1 MSGRDEKSWRLL
13 VHGGSGR
20 MIRGE
25 LPPATD
31 RAARGALAA
40 ALDAGEA
47 VLAAGGAALDA
58 VDAAV
63 RALED
68 DPVFNAGRGAALTA
82 DGRVE
87 LDAAVADGAG
97 RRAGAVAGVSAT
109 RSPVGLA
116 RAVMEDG
123 RHVLLAGPA
132 ADRFAESKGLAPAPP
147 GWFETPERRAQL
159 AELLSRGGDAYDLDM
174 KYGTVGAVALD
185 AAGRLAAATSTGGVT
200 GKSWG
205 RVGDSPV
212 IGAGTWADAAVALSC
227 TGTGEHFLRLGA
239 SHEVA
244 ARVRLAGVPL
254 ASALADVLA
263 EVRGLGG
270 TGGAIALGA
279 DGTAEWAFTTPG
291 LYRGS
296 AGEGRARRVGIYDDE

>member
-1 MSGRDEKSWRLL
+1 MAAWTLL

-20 MIRGE
+20 MIRGK

-31 RAARGALAA
+31 RAARA
-40 ALDAGEA
+40 ALDGALEAGTRL
-47 VLAAGGAALDA
+47 LAGGGAALDA

-63 RALED
+63 RVLED

-87 LDAAVADGAG
+87 LDAAVADGSS
-97 RRAGAVAGVSAT
+97 RRAGAVAGVSTT
-109 RSPVGLA
+109 RSPVALA

-123 RHVLLAGPA
+123 RHVFLAGNA
-132 ADRFAESKGLAPAPP
+132 ADGFGTRAGLERAAP
-147 GWFETPERRAQL
+147 GWFETAERRDQL
-159 AELLSRGGDAYDLDM
+159 AELLARGDDVYDLDM

-185 AAGRLAAATSTGGVT
+185 GQGRLAAATSTGGVT
-200 GKSWG
+200 GKRWG

-212 IGAGTWADAAVALSC
+212 IGAGTWADGTVALSC

-239 SHEVA
+239 AHEVA

-254 ASALADVLA
+254 ERALADVLA
-263 EVRGLGG
+263 EVCALGG
-270 TGGAIALGA
+270 TGGAIALGR
-279 DGTAEWAFTTPG
+279 DGTTEWAFTTPG
-291 LYRGS
+291 LYRGRAS
-296 AGEGRARRVGIYDDE
+296 ADGRRDVAIYDDE